1 MATRKISDLTLLT
14 TVSPS
19 DTLLLLDNSDPVDT
33 NKKTEV
39 GSIFKAVPGGTQNQP
54 GLAFD
59 QKTATGLYSTTQ
71 GELGISLG
79 DSKLLLE
86 KQSTSLVL
94 SARDS
99 ADSNLDLTFQA
110 LGTGLIRFNS
120 TIAINDS
127 VFTVPNSSD
136 NSKII
141 KFSATQLPTGTT
153 RTFVFPDAGIDIDTV
168 VTTTSTQT
176 LANKTLTAPIF
187 TGALQGVGLTLSGDL
202 QVDGNSTVGSESA
215 DTLTVA
221 ATSTFNANITANNPV
236 TINAATTTTADVTLN
251 QTSGTGSY
259 RKLKFFDTS
268 QDTNAGRSVAD
279 LSVTTDSAARFL
291 DLTYYDQDTDYTST
305 NYSYGIRAASI
316 GYTLPQVTVNISNG
330 AVASFTITNAG
341 ANITAA
347 MTATISGDGSDALVT
362 PVVVNGALESITID
376 AGGQDYTSATITFVT
391 TGGALQYRTYNYAT
405 ATEDKKEI
413 IHTGNLNLI
422 SAIGSVSNLVTTGS
436 VNFDDGTFILDNT
449 NDRIGIDRTPTAYK
463 LEVGGDIYF
472 TGGLLIGGDS
482 SSFVVQKRLD
492 ATPLKF
498 NKYDGT
504 NEMIIDA
511 AGNVGINKSSP
522 GKRLDVVG
530 DSNVDGDFYVT
541 ETDSV
546 NQIGGALYAK
556 RLKLTDLNGA
566 VQTIT
571 ADSISA
577 TSRTKVI
584 FHAYS

>member
-33 NKKTEV
+33 NKKSEV
-39 GSIFKAVPGGTQNQP
+39 GSIFKAVPGGSQNQP

-153 RTFVFPDAGIDIDTV
+153 RTFVFPDAGVDIDTI
-168 VTTTSTQT
+168 VTTSSTQT
-176 LANKTLTAPIF
+176 LTSKTLVSPIF
-187 TGALQGVGLTLSGDL
+187 TGDLTGVNLTLSGNL
-202 QVDGNSTVGSESA
+202 QVDGNSTLGSDNN

-221 ATSTFNANITANNPV
+221 AVSTFNANLTANNPV
-236 TINAATTTTADVTLN
+236 TINAATTTTDDVTIN
-251 QTSGTGSY
+251 QTSGTGTY
-259 RKLKFFDTS
+259 KKLKFFDTS
-268 QDTNAGRSVAD
+268 QDTNAGRDVAD
-279 LSVTTDSAARFL
+279 LAVTTDSAARFL
-291 DLTYYDQDTDYTST
+291 DLSYYDRDTDYSST
-305 NYSYGIRAASI
+305 NYTYGMRIASI
-316 GYTLPQVTVNISNG
+316 GYTLPEVVVTITNG
-330 AVASFTITNAG
+330 AVAGFTITNPG
-341 ANITAA
+341 ANISNT
-347 MTATISGDGSDALVT
+347 MTATIVGDGSDAIIT
-362 PVVVNGALESITID
+362 PVVVNGALDSITIN
-376 AGGQDYTSATITFVT
+376 AGGQDYTSATVTFVT
-391 TGGALQYRTYNYAT
+391 SGGALQYRTYDHTGSSEAKN
-405 ATEDKKEI
+405 EI

-436 VNFDDGTFILDNT
+436 VNFDDGTFVLDDT
-449 NDRIGIDRTPTAYK
+449 NNRIGIGLTPSAYK

-472 TGGLLIGGDS
+472 TGSQFIGGDS
-482 SSFVVQKRLD
+482 SSFVLQRRLD
-492 ATPLKF
+492 ATPIKF

-504 NEMIIDA
+504 TEMIIDS
-511 AGNVGINKSSP
+511 AGNVGINKTTPS
-522 GKRLDVVG
+522 KRLDVSG

-541 ETDSV
+541 ETDPV
-546 NQIGGALYAK
+546 NKVGGAIVAK

-571 ADSISA
+571 ADTISA

>member
-33 NKKTEV
+33 NKKSEV
-39 GSIFKAVPGGTQNQP
+39 GSIFKAVPGGSQNQP
-54 GLAFD
+54 GLSFD

-99 ADSNLDLTFQA
+99 ADSNLDLTLQA

-136 NSKII
+136 NSKVI

-153 RTFVFPDAGIDIDTV
+153 RTFVFPDAGVDIDTI
-168 VTTTSTQT
+168 VTTSSVQT
-176 LANKTLTAPIF
+176 LTSKTLVSPIF
-187 TGALQGVGLTLSGDL
+187 SGDLTGTNLTLSGDV
-202 QVDGNSTVGSESA
+202 QVDGNSTIGSDNT

-221 ATSTFNANITANNPV
+221 AVSTFNANLTANNPV
-236 TINAATTTTADVTLN
+236 TINATTTATDDITLN
-251 QTSGTGSY
+251 QISATGTY
-259 RKLKFFDTS
+259 KKLKFFDTS
-268 QDTNAGRSVAD
+268 QDTNAGKLAGD
-279 LSVTTDSAARFL
+279 LAVSTDSASRYL
-291 DLTYYDQDTDYTST
+291 DLAYYDRDTDYAST
-305 NYSYGIRAASI
+305 NYSYGMRIASI
-316 GYTLPQVTVNISNG
+316 GYTMPDVLVQLTNG
-330 AVASFTITNAG
+330 AVSGFTIVNPG
-341 ANITAA
+341 ANITKS
-347 MTATISGDGSDALVT
+347 MTAVITGDGSDALVT
-362 PVVVNGALESITID
+362 PVIVNGALASVTID
-376 AGGQDYTSATITFVT
+376 AGGQDYTTATITFT
-391 TGGALQYRTYNYAT
+391 TSGGALQYRQYDYAT
-405 ATEDKKEI
+405 STETKNEI
-413 IHTGNLNLI
+413 IHTGNLGLI
-422 SAIGSVSNLVTTGS
+422 SAIGSVNNLVTTGS
-436 VNFDDGTFILDNT
+436 VNFDDGTFVLDDT
-449 NDRIGIDRTPTAYK
+449 NDRVGIDIVPSAYK

-472 TGGLLIGGDS
+472 TGGQLIGGDS
-482 SSFVVQKRLD
+482 SAFVLQRRLD
-492 ATPLKF
+492 ATPIRF
-498 NKYDGT
+498 NKFDGT
-504 NEMIIDA
+504 TEMIIDSN
-511 AGNVGINKSSP
+511 GRVGIAKTP
-522 GKRLDVVG
+522 AKQLDVTG

-546 NQIGGALYAK
+546 NQIGGAIHAK

-571 ADSISA
+571 ADTISA

>member
-33 NKKTEV
+33 NKKSEV
-39 GSIFKAVPGGTQNQP
+39 GSIFKAVPGGSQNQP

-153 RTFVFPDAGIDIDTV
+153 RTFVFPDAGVDIDTI
-168 VTTTSTQT
+168 VTTSSTQT
-176 LANKTLTAPIF
+176 LTSKTLVSPIF
-187 TGALQGVGLTLSGDL
+187 TGDLTGVNLTLSGNL
-202 QVDGNSTVGSESA
+202 QVDGNSTLGSDNN

-221 ATSTFNANITANNPV
+221 AVSTFNANLTANNPV
-236 TINAATTTTADVTLN
+236 TINAATTTTDDVTIN
-251 QTSGTGSY
+251 QTSGTGTY
-259 RKLKFFDTS
+259 KKLKFFDTS
-268 QDTNAGRSVAD
+268 QDTNAGRDVAD
-279 LSVTTDSAARFL
+279 LAVTTDSAARFL
-291 DLTYYDQDTDYTST
+291 DLSYYDRDTDYSST
-305 NYSYGIRAASI
+305 NYTYGVRIASI
-316 GYTLPQVTVNISNG
+316 GYTLPEVVVTITNG
-330 AVASFTITNAG
+330 AVAGFTITNPG
-341 ANITAA
+341 ANISNT
-347 MTATISGDGSDALVT
+347 MTATIVGDGSDAIIT
-362 PVVVNGALESITID
+362 PVVINGALDSITIN
-376 AGGQDYTSATITFVT
+376 AGGQDYTSATVTFVT
-391 TGGALQYRTYNYAT
+391 TGGALQYRTYDHTGASEAKN
-405 ATEDKKEI
+405 EI

-436 VNFDDGTFILDNT
+436 VNFDDGTFVLDDT
-449 NDRIGIDRTPTAYK
+449 NNRIGIGLTPSAYK

-472 TGGLLIGGDS
+472 TGSQFIGGDS
-482 SSFVVQKRLD
+482 SSFVLQRRLD
-492 ATPLKF
+492 ATPIKF

-504 NEMIIDA
+504 TEMIIDS
-511 AGNVGINKSSP
+511 AGNVGINKTTPS
-522 GKRLDVVG
+522 KRLDVSG

-541 ETDSV
+541 ETDPV
-546 NQIGGALYAK
+546 NKVGGAIVAK

-571 ADSISA
+571 ADTISA

>member
-1 MATRKISDLTLLT
+1 VATRKISDLTLLT

-362 PVVVNGALESITID
+362 PVVVNGALQSITID

>member
-33 NKKTEV
+33 NKKSEV
-39 GSIFKAVPGGTQNQP
+39 GSIFKAVPGGSQNQP

-153 RTFVFPDAGIDIDTV
+153 RTFVFPDAGVDIDTV
-168 VTTTSTQT
+168 VTTSSTQT
-176 LANKTLTAPIF
+176 LTSKTLVSPIF
-187 TGALQGVGLTLSGDL
+187 TGDLTAVNLTLSGNL
-202 QVDGNSTVGSESA
+202 QVDGNTTLGSDNN

-221 ATSTFNANITANNPV
+221 AVSTFNANTTLNNPV
-236 TINAATTTTADVTLN
+236 TITAATTTTADVQIN
-251 QTSGTGSY
+251 QTSATGSY
-259 RKLKFFDTS
+259 RNLKFYDTS
-268 QDTNAGRSVAD
+268 QNTNAGGAVGD
-279 LSVTTDSAARFL
+279 LGVTTDQASRYL
-291 DLTYYDQDTDYTST
+291 DLAYYDMDTDYDST
-305 NYSYGIRAASI
+305 MKSYGMRIASVA
-316 GYTLPQVTVNISNG
+316 YTLPDVVVNIVNG
-330 AVASFTITNAG
+330 AVDSFTITDPG
-341 ANITAA
+341 ANISQA
-347 MTATISGDGSDALVT
+347 MTAVIVGDGSDAIVT
-362 PVVVNGALESITID
+362 PVVVNGALQSVTIN
-376 AGGQDYTSATITFVT
+376 AGGQDYTSATIQFT
-391 TGGALQYRTYNYAT
+391 TQGGGLQFRQYSVALEQETKN
-405 ATEDKKEI
+405 EI
-413 IHTGNLNLI
+413 IHTGNLSLI
-422 SAIGSVSNLVTTGS
+422 SQIGAVNNLVTTGS
-436 VNFDDGTFILDNT
+436 VNFDDGTFILDNV
-449 NDRIGIDRTPTAYK
+449 NDRVGIDITPSQYK

-472 TGGLLIGGDS
+472 TGSQLIGGDNS
-482 SSFVVQKRLD
+482 AFVLQRRLD
-492 ATPLKF
+492 ATPIKF
-498 NKYDGT
+498 NKFDGT
-504 NEMIIDA
+504 TDMMIDSN
-511 AGNVGINKSSP
+511 GRVGISKTP
-522 GKRLDVVG
+522 AKIFDVSG

-546 NQIGGALYAK
+546 NQVGGAIHAK
-556 RLKLTDLNGA
+556 RLKLTDINGA

-571 ADSISA
+571 ADTISA

>member
-33 NKKTEV
+33 NKKSEV
-39 GSIFKAVPGGTQNQP
+39 GSIFKAVPGGSQNQP

-136 NSKII
+136 NSKVI

-153 RTFVFPDAGIDIDTV
+153 RTFVFPDAGVDIDTI
-168 VTTTSTQT
+168 VTTSSTQT
-176 LANKTLTAPIF
+176 LTSKTLVSPIF
-187 TGALQGVGLTLSGDL
+187 TGDLTGVNLTLSGNL
-202 QVDGNSTVGSESA
+202 QVDGNSTLGSDNN

-221 ATSTFNANITANNPV
+221 AVSTFNANLTANNPV
-236 TINAATTTTADVTLN
+236 TINAATTTTDDVTIN
-251 QTSGTGSY
+251 QTSGTGTY
-259 RKLKFFDTS
+259 KKLKFFDTS
-268 QDTNAGRSVAD
+268 QDTNAGREVAD
-279 LSVTTDSAARFL
+279 LAVTTDSAARFL
-291 DLTYYDQDTDYTST
+291 DLSYYDRDTDYSST
-305 NYSYGIRAASI
+305 NYTYGMRIASI
-316 GYTLPQVTVNISNG
+316 GYTLPEVVVTITNG
-330 AVASFTITNAG
+330 AVAGFTITNPG
-341 ANITAA
+341 ANISNT
-347 MTATISGDGSDALVT
+347 MTATIVGDGSDAIIT
-362 PVVVNGALESITID
+362 PVVVNGALDSITIN
-376 AGGQDYTSATITFVT
+376 AGGQDYTSATVTFVT
-391 TGGALQYRTYNYAT
+391 SGGALQYRTYDHTGASEAKN
-405 ATEDKKEI
+405 EI

-436 VNFDDGTFILDNT
+436 VNFDDGTFVLDDT
-449 NDRIGIDRTPTAYK
+449 NNRIGIGLTPSAYK

-472 TGGLLIGGDS
+472 TGSQFIGGDS
-482 SSFVVQKRLD
+482 SSFVLQRRLD
-492 ATPLKF
+492 ATPIKF

-504 NEMIIDA
+504 TEMIIDS
-511 AGNVGINKSSP
+511 AGNVGINKTTPS
-522 GKRLDVVG
+522 KRLDVSG

-541 ETDSV
+541 ETDPV
-546 NQIGGALYAK
+546 NKVGGAIVAK

-571 ADSISA
+571 ADTISA

>member
-33 NKKTEV
+33 NKKSEV
-39 GSIFKAVPGGTQNQP
+39 GSIFKAVPGGSQNQP
-54 GLAFD
+54 GLSFD

-153 RTFVFPDAGIDIDTV
+153 RTFVFPDAGVDIDTI
-168 VTTTSTQT
+168 VTTSSTQT
-176 LANKTLTAPIF
+176 LTSKTLVSPIF
-187 TGALQGVGLTLSGDL
+187 TGDLTAVNLTLSGNI
-202 QVDGNSTVGSESA
+202 QVDGNTTLGSDNN

-221 ATSTFNANITANNPV
+221 AVSTFNANTTLNNPV
-236 TINAATTTTADVTLN
+236 TITAATTTTADVQIN
-251 QTSGTGSY
+251 QTSATGTY
-259 RKLKFFDTS
+259 RNLKFFDTS
-268 QDTNAGRSVAD
+268 QNTNAGGAVGD
-279 LSVTTDSAARFL
+279 LGVTTDQASRYL
-291 DLTYYDQDTDYTST
+291 DLAYYDMDTDYTST
-305 NYSYGIRAASI
+305 MKSYGMRIASVA
-316 GYTLPQVTVNISNG
+316 YTLPDVVVNIVNG
-330 AVASFTITNAG
+330 AVDSFTITDPG
-341 ANITAA
+341 ANISQA
-347 MTATISGDGSDALVT
+347 MTAVIVGDGSDAIVT
-362 PVVVNGALESITID
+362 PVVVNGALQSVTIN
-376 AGGQDYTSATITFVT
+376 AGGQDYTSATIEFTTQGGGLQFRQYNVVT
-391 TGGALQYRTYNYAT
+391 EQESKN
-405 ATEDKKEI
+405 EI
-413 IHTGNLNLI
+413 IHTGNLSLI
-422 SAIGSVSNLVTTGS
+422 SQIGAVNNLVTTGS
-436 VNFDDGTFILDNT
+436 VNFDDGTFVLDNT
-449 NDRIGIDRTPTAYK
+449 NDRVGIDIVPSAYK

-472 TGGLLIGGDS
+472 TGSQLIGGDS
-482 SSFVVQKRLD
+482 SQFVLQRRLA
-492 ATPLKF
+492 ATTMKF
-498 NKYDGT
+498 NKHDGT
-504 NEMIIDA
+504 TQMLIDSD
-511 AGNVGINKSSP
+511 GNVGINKSP
-522 GKRLDVVG
+522 TKRFDVDG

-546 NQIGGALYAK
+546 NAVGGAIHAK
-556 RLKLTDLNGA
+556 RLKLTDINGA

>member
-14 TVSPS
+14 TGSPS

-39 GSIFKAVPGGTQNQP
+39 GSIFKAVPGGSQNQP

-86 KQSTSLVL
+86 KQSTSLEL

-153 RTFVFPDAGIDIDTV
+153 RTFVFPDAGVDIDTI
-168 VTTTSTQT
+168 VTTSSTQT
-176 LANKTLTAPIF
+176 LTSKTLVSPIF
-187 TGALQGVGLTLSGDL
+187 SGDLTGVNLTLSGNL
-202 QVDGNSTVGSESA
+202 QVDGNSTLGSDNN

-221 ATSTFNANITANNPV
+221 AVSTFNANLTANNPV
-236 TINAATTTTADVTLN
+236 TINAATTTTDDVTIN
-251 QTSGTGSY
+251 QTSGTGTY
-259 RKLKFFDTS
+259 KKLKFFDTS
-268 QDTNAGRSVAD
+268 QDTNAGRDVAD
-279 LSVTTDSAARFL
+279 LAVTTDSAARFL
-291 DLTYYDQDTDYTST
+291 DLSYYDRDTDYSST
-305 NYSYGIRAASI
+305 NYTYGMRIASI
-316 GYTLPQVTVNISNG
+316 GYTLPEVVVTITNG
-330 AVASFTITNAG
+330 AVAGFTITNPG
-341 ANITAA
+341 ANISNT
-347 MTATISGDGSDALVT
+347 MTATIVGDGSDAIIT
-362 PVVVNGALESITID
+362 PVVVNGALDSITIN
-376 AGGQDYTSATITFVT
+376 AGGQDYTSATVTFVT
-391 TGGALQYRTYNYAT
+391 SGGALQYRTYDHTGSSEAKN
-405 ATEDKKEI
+405 EI

-436 VNFDDGTFILDNT
+436 VNFDDGTFVLDDT
-449 NDRIGIDRTPTAYK
+449 NNRIGIGLTPSAYK

-472 TGGLLIGGDS
+472 TGSQLIGGDS
-482 SSFVVQKRLD
+482 SSFVVQRRLD
-492 ATPLKF
+492 ATPIKF

-504 NEMIIDA
+504 TEMIIDS
-511 AGNVGINKSSP
+511 AGNVGINKTTPS
-522 GKRLDVVG
+522 KRLDVSG

-541 ETDSV
+541 ETDPV
-546 NQIGGALYAK
+546 NKVGGAIVAK

-571 ADSISA
+571 ADTISA

>member
-33 NKKTEV
+33 NKKSEV
-39 GSIFKAVPGGTQNQP
+39 GSIFKAVPGGSQNQP

-59 QKTATGLYSTTQ
+59 QKTATWLYSTTQ

-153 RTFVFPDAGIDIDTV
+153 RTFVFPDAGVDIDTI
-168 VTTTSTQT
+168 VTTSSTQT
-176 LANKTLTAPIF
+176 LTSKTLVSPIF
-187 TGALQGVGLTLSGDL
+187 TGDLTGVNLTLSGNL
-202 QVDGNSTVGSESA
+202 QVDGNSTIGSDNN

-221 ATSTFNANITANNPV
+221 AVSTFNANATLNNPV
-236 TINAATTTTADVTLN
+236 TINAATTSTDDITIN
-251 QTSGTGSY
+251 QTSGTGTY
-259 RKLKFFDTS
+259 KKLKFFDTS
-268 QDTNAGRSVAD
+268 QDTNAGRDVAD
-279 LSVTTDSAARFL
+279 LAVSTDQASRYL
-291 DLTYYDQDTDYTST
+291 DLKYYDQDTDYSST
-305 NYSYGIRAASI
+305 NYTYGMRIASI
-316 GYTLPQVTVNISNG
+316 AYTMPDVTVNITNG
-330 AVASFTITNAG
+330 AVAGFTITDPG
-341 ANITAA
+341 ANISGSLTAV
-347 MTATISGDGSDALVT
+347 IVGDGSDAIVT
-362 PVVVNGALESITID
+362 PVVINGELSSVTID
-376 AGGQDYTSATITFVT
+376 AGGQDYTSATINFTTF
-391 TGGALQYRTYNYAT
+391 GGGLQYRQYNHAT
-405 ATEDKKEI
+405 STETKNEI
-413 IHTGNLNLI
+413 IHTGNLSLI
-422 SAIGSVSNLVTTGS
+422 RQIGSVSNLVTTGS
-436 VNFDDGTFILDNT
+436 VNFDDGTFILDDT
-449 NDRIGIDRTPTAYK
+449 NDRVGIDITPTAYK

-472 TGGLLIGGDS
+472 TGSQLIGGDTS
-482 SSFVVQKRLD
+482 AFVFQRRLD
-492 ATPLKF
+492 ATPMKF

-504 NEMIIDA
+504 TEMTIDA
-511 AGNVGINKSSP
+511 NGQVGINKSP
-522 GKRLDVVG
+522 TKRFDVDG

-546 NQIGGALYAK
+546 NQVGGAVHAK
-556 RLKLTDLNGA
+556 RLKLTDINGA

-571 ADSISA
+571 ADTISA

>member
-33 NKKTEV
+33 NKKSEV
-39 GSIFKAVPGGTQNQP
+39 GSIFKAVPGGSQNQP

-153 RTFVFPDAGIDIDTV
+153 RTFVFPDAGVDIDTI
-168 VTTTSTQT
+168 VTTSSTQT
-176 LANKTLTAPIF
+176 LTSKTLVSPIF
-187 TGALQGVGLTLSGDL
+187 TGDLTGVNLTLSGNL
-202 QVDGNSTVGSESA
+202 QVDGNSTIGSDNN

-221 ATSTFNANITANNPV
+221 AVSTFNANATLNNPV
-236 TINAATTTTADVTLN
+236 TINAATTSTDDITIN
-251 QTSGTGSY
+251 QTSGTGTY
-259 RKLKFFDTS
+259 KKLKFFDTS
-268 QDTNAGRSVAD
+268 QDTNAGRDVAD
-279 LSVTTDSAARFL
+279 LAVSTDQASRYL
-291 DLTYYDQDTDYTST
+291 DLKYYDQDTDYSST
-305 NYSYGIRAASI
+305 NYTYGMRIASI
-316 GYTLPQVTVNISNG
+316 AYTMPDVTVNITNG
-330 AVASFTITNAG
+330 AVAGFTITDPG
-341 ANITAA
+341 ANISGSLTAV
-347 MTATISGDGSDALVT
+347 IVGDGSDAIVT
-362 PVVVNGALESITID
+362 PVVINGELSSVTID
-376 AGGQDYTSATITFVT
+376 AGGQDYTSATINFTTF
-391 TGGALQYRTYNYAT
+391 GGGLQYRQYNHAT
-405 ATEDKKEI
+405 STETKNEI
-413 IHTGNLNLI
+413 IHTGNLSLI
-422 SAIGSVSNLVTTGS
+422 RQIGSVSNLVTTGS
-436 VNFDDGTFILDNT
+436 VNFDDGTFILDDT
-449 NDRIGIDRTPTAYK
+449 NDRVGIDITPTAYK
-463 LEVGGDIYF
+463 PEVGGDIYF
-472 TGGLLIGGDS
+472 TGSQLIGGDTS
-482 SSFVVQKRLD
+482 AFVFQRRLD
-492 ATPLKF
+492 ATPMKF

-504 NEMIIDA
+504 TEMTIDA
-511 AGNVGINKSSP
+511 NGQVGINKSP
-522 GKRLDVVG
+522 TKRFDVDG

-546 NQIGGALYAK
+546 NQVGGAVHAK
-556 RLKLTDLNGA
+556 RLKLTDINGA

-571 ADSISA
+571 ADTISA

>member
-33 NKKTEV
+33 NKKSEV
-39 GSIFKAVPGGTQNQP
+39 GSIFKAVPGGSQNQP

-94 SARDS
+94 SCRDS
-99 ADSNLDLTFQA
+99 ADSNLDLTLQA

-153 RTFVFPDAGIDIDTV
+153 RTFVFPDPGVDIDTI
-168 VTTTSTQT
+168 VTTSSVQT
-176 LANKTLTAPIF
+176 LSSKTLVSPVF
-187 TGALQGVGLTLSGDL
+187 TGDLQGVNLTLSGNL
-202 QVDGNSTVGSESA
+202 QVDGNTTVGSDNN

-221 ATSTFNANITANNPV
+221 AVSTFNANTTLNNPV
-236 TINAATTTTADVTLN
+236 TVNAATTTTADVQIN

-268 QDTNAGRSVAD
+268 QNTNAGSQVGD
-279 LSVTTDSAARFL
+279 LGVTTDSASRFL
-291 DLTYYDQDTDYTST
+291 DLTYHDMDTDYSST
-305 NYSYGIRAASI
+305 LSSYGMRIASI
-316 GYTLPQVTVNISNG
+316 AYTLPDVTVNIVNG
-330 AVASFTITNAG
+330 AVDSFTIANAG
-341 ANITAA
+341 ANISQGLTAVI
-347 MTATISGDGSDALVT
+347 TGDGSDALVT
-362 PVVVNGALESITID
+362 PVVVNGALASITID
-376 AGGQDYTSATITFVT
+376 AGGQDYTAATITFTT
-391 TGGALQYRTYNYAT
+391 TGGGLQYRTYNQALEQET
-405 ATEDKKEI
+405 KNEI

-422 SAIGSVSNLVTTGS
+422 SQIGSVTNLVTTGS
-436 VNFDDGTFILDNT
+436 VNFDDGTFVLDNT
-449 NDRIGIDRTPTAYK
+449 NDRVGIDIVPSAYK

-472 TGGLLIGGDS
+472 TGSQLIGGDS
-482 SSFVVQKRLD
+482 SQFVLQRRLA
-492 ATPLKF
+492 ATTMKF
-498 NKYDGT
+498 NKHDGT
-504 NEMIIDA
+504 TQMLIDSD
-511 AGNVGINKSSP
+511 GNVGINKSP
-522 GKRLDVVG
+522 TKRFDVDG

-546 NQIGGALYAK
+546 NAVGGSIYAK

>member
-33 NKKTEV
+33 NKKSEV
-39 GSIFKAVPGGTQNQP
+39 GSIFKAVPGGSQNQP

-153 RTFVFPDAGIDIDTV
+153 RTFVFPDAGVDIDTI
-168 VTTTSTQT
+168 VTTSSTQT
-176 LANKTLTAPIF
+176 LTSKTLVSPIF
-187 TGALQGVGLTLSGDL
+187 TGDLTGVNLTLSGNL
-202 QVDGNSTVGSESA
+202 QVDGNSTLGSDNN

-221 ATSTFNANITANNPV
+221 AVSTFNANLTANNPV
-236 TINAATTTTADVTLN
+236 TINAATTTTDDVTIN
-251 QTSGTGSY
+251 QTSGTGTY
-259 RKLKFFDTS
+259 KKLKFFDTS
-268 QDTNAGRSVAD
+268 QDTNAGREVAD
-279 LSVTTDSAARFL
+279 LAVTTDSAARFL
-291 DLTYYDQDTDYTST
+291 DLSYYDRDTDYSST
-305 NYSYGIRAASI
+305 NYTYGMRIASI
-316 GYTLPQVTVNISNG
+316 GYTLPEVVVTITNG
-330 AVASFTITNAG
+330 AVAGFTITNPG
-341 ANITAA
+341 ANISNT
-347 MTATISGDGSDALVT
+347 MTATIVGDGSDAIIT
-362 PVVVNGALESITID
+362 PVVVNGALDSITIN
-376 AGGQDYTSATITFVT
+376 AGGQDYTSATVTFVT
-391 TGGALQYRTYNYAT
+391 SGGALQYRTYDHTGSSEAKN
-405 ATEDKKEI
+405 EI

-436 VNFDDGTFILDNT
+436 VNFDDGTFVLDDT
-449 NDRIGIDRTPTAYK
+449 NNRIGIGLTPSAYK

-472 TGGLLIGGDS
+472 TGSQFIGGDS
-482 SSFVVQKRLD
+482 SSFVLQRRLD
-492 ATPLKF
+492 ATPIKF

-504 NEMIIDA
+504 TEMIIDS
-511 AGNVGINKSSP
+511 AGNVGINKTTPS
-522 GKRLDVVG
+522 KRLDVSG

-541 ETDSV
+541 ETDPV
-546 NQIGGALYAK
+546 NKVGGAIVAK

-571 ADSISA
+571 ADTISA

>member
-19 DTLLLLDNSDPVDT
+19 DTLLLLDNSAPVDT

-187 TGALQGVGLTLSGDL
+187 TGALQGVGLTLSGDF
-202 QVDGNSTVGSESA
+202 QVDGNSTVGSEAA

-251 QTSGTGSY
+251 QTSSTGSY

-268 QDTNAGRSVAD
+268 QDTNAGRAVAD
-279 LSVTTDSAARFL
+279 LAVTTDSAARFL

-305 NYSYGIRAASI
+305 NYSYGIRTASI

-362 PVVVNGALESITID
+362 PVVVNGALQSITID

-422 SAIGSVSNLVTTGS
+422 SEIGSVSNLVTTGS

-449 NDRIGIDRTPTAYK
+449 NDRIGISRTPTAYK

-482 SSFVVQKRLD
+482 SNFVVQKRLD

-498 NKYDGT
+498 NKFDGS

-511 AGNVGINKSSP
+511 AGNVGINNATPS
-522 GKRLDVVG
+522 KRLDVVG

-546 NQIGGALYAK
+546 NQIGGAVHAK

>member
-33 NKKTEV
+33 NKKSEV
-39 GSIFKAVPGGTQNQP
+39 GSIFKAVPGGSQNQP

-99 ADSNLDLTFQA
+99 ADSNLDLTLQA

-136 NSKII
+136 NSKVI

-153 RTFVFPDAGIDIDTV
+153 RTFVFPDAGVDIDTI
-168 VTTTSTQT
+168 VTTSSVQT
-176 LANKTLTAPIF
+176 LTSKTLVSPIF
-187 TGALQGVGLTLSGDL
+187 SGDLTGANLTLSGNI
-202 QVDGNSTVGSESA
+202 QVDGNSTIGSDNT

-221 ATSTFNANITANNPV
+221 AVSTFNANLTANNPV
-236 TINAATTTTADVTLN
+236 TINATTTATDDITLN
-251 QTSGTGSY
+251 QISATGTY
-259 RKLKFFDTS
+259 KKLKFFDTS
-268 QDTNAGRSVAD
+268 QDTNAGKLAGD
-279 LSVTTDSAARFL
+279 LAVSTDSASRYL
-291 DLTYYDQDTDYTST
+291 DLAYYDRDTDYSST
-305 NYSYGIRAASI
+305 NYSYGMRIASI
-316 GYTLPQVTVNISNG
+316 GYTMPDVLVQLTNG
-330 AVASFTITNAG
+330 AVSGFTIVNPG
-341 ANITAA
+341 ANITKS
-347 MTATISGDGSDALVT
+347 MTAVITGDGSDALVT
-362 PVVVNGALESITID
+362 PVIVNGALASITID
-376 AGGQDYTSATITFVT
+376 AGGQDYTAATITFVT
-391 TGGALQYRTYNYAT
+391 SGGALQYRQYDYAT
-405 ATEDKKEI
+405 STETKNEI
-413 IHTGNLNLI
+413 IHTGNLGLI

-436 VNFDDGTFILDNT
+436 VNFDDGTFILDDT
-449 NDRIGIDRTPTAYK
+449 NDRVGIDRTPTAYK

-472 TGGLLIGGDS
+472 TGGQLIGGDS
-482 SSFVVQKRLD
+482 SAFVLQRRLD
-492 ATPLKF
+492 ATPIRF
-498 NKYDGT
+498 NKFDGT
-504 NEMIIDA
+504 TEMMIDSN
-511 AGNVGINKSSP
+511 GNVGIAKTP
-522 GKRLDVVG
+522 AKRLDVTG

-541 ETDSV
+541 ETDPV
-546 NQIGGALYAK
+546 NKIGGAIYAK

-571 ADSISA
+571 ADTISA

>member
-33 NKKTEV
+33 NKKSEV
-39 GSIFKAVPGGTQNQP
+39 GSIFKAVPGGSQNQP

-153 RTFVFPDAGIDIDTV
+153 RTFVFPDAGVDIDTI
-168 VTTTSTQT
+168 VTTSSTQT
-176 LANKTLTAPIF
+176 LTSKTLVSPIF
-187 TGALQGVGLTLSGDL
+187 SGDLTGVNLTLSGNL
-202 QVDGNSTVGSESA
+202 QVDGNSTLGSDNN

-221 ATSTFNANITANNPV
+221 AVSTFNANLTANNPV
-236 TINAATTTTADVTLN
+236 TINAATTTTDDVTIN
-251 QTSGTGSY
+251 QTSGTGTY
-259 RKLKFFDTS
+259 KKLKFFDTS
-268 QDTNAGRSVAD
+268 QDTNAGRDVAD
-279 LSVTTDSAARFL
+279 LAVTTDSAARFL
-291 DLTYYDQDTDYTST
+291 DLSYYDRDTDYSST
-305 NYSYGIRAASI
+305 NYTYGMRIASI
-316 GYTLPQVTVNISNG
+316 GYTLPEVVVTITNG
-330 AVASFTITNAG
+330 AVAGFTITNPG
-341 ANITAA
+341 ANISNT
-347 MTATISGDGSDALVT
+347 MTATGDGSDAIIT
-362 PVVVNGALESITID
+362 PVVVNGALDSITIN
-376 AGGQDYTSATITFVT
+376 AGGQDYTSATVTFVT
-391 TGGALQYRTYNYAT
+391 SGGALQYRTYDHTGSSESKN
-405 ATEDKKEI
+405 EI

-436 VNFDDGTFILDNT
+436 VNFDDGTFVLDDT
-449 NDRIGIDRTPTAYK
+449 NNRIGIGLTPSAYK

-472 TGGLLIGGDS
+472 TGSQFIGGDS
-482 SSFVVQKRLD
+482 SSFVLQRRLD
-492 ATPLKF
+492 ATPIKF

-504 NEMIIDA
+504 TEMIIDS
-511 AGNVGINKSSP
+511 AGNVGINKTTPS
-522 GKRLDVVG
+522 KRLDVSG

-541 ETDSV
+541 ETDPV
-546 NQIGGALYAK
+546 NKVGGAIVAK

-571 ADSISA
+571 ADTISA

>member
-268 QDTNAGRSVAD
+268 QDTNAGRAVAD
-279 LSVTTDSAARFL
+279 LAVTTDSAARFL

-362 PVVVNGALESITID
+362 PVVVNGALQSITID

-436 VNFDDGTFILDNT
+436 VNFDNGTFILDNA
-449 NDRIGIDRTPTAYK
+449 NDRIGISRTPTAYK

-498 NKYDGT
+498 NKYDGS

-546 NQIGGALYAK
+546 NKIGGALYAK

>member
-305 NYSYGIRAASI
+305 NYSYGIRAASV
-316 GYTLPQVTVNISNG
+316 GYTLPQVVVNISNG

-347 MTATISGDGSDALVT
+347 MTATITGDGSDALVT

-436 VNFDDGTFILDNT
+436 VNFDNGTFILDNA
-449 NDRIGIDRTPTAYK
+449 NDRIGISRTPTAYK

-482 SSFVVQKRLD
+482 SNFVVQKRLD

>member
-33 NKKTEV
+33 NKKSEV
-39 GSIFKAVPGGTQNQP
+39 GSIFKAVPGGSQNQP

-153 RTFVFPDAGIDIDTV
+153 RTFVFPDAGVDIDTI
-168 VTTTSTQT
+168 VTTSSTQT
-176 LANKTLTAPIF
+176 LTSKTLVSPIF
-187 TGALQGVGLTLSGDL
+187 TGDLTGVNLTLSGNL
-202 QVDGNSTVGSESA
+202 QVDGNSTIGSDNN

-221 ATSTFNANITANNPV
+221 AVSTFNANATLNNPV
-236 TINAATTTTADVTLN
+236 TINAATTSTDDITIN
-251 QTSGTGSY
+251 QTSGNGTY
-259 RKLKFFDTS
+259 KKLKFFDTS
-268 QDTNAGRSVAD
+268 QDTNAGRDVAD
-279 LSVTTDSAARFL
+279 LAVSTDQASRYL
-291 DLTYYDQDTDYTST
+291 DLKYYDQDTDYSST
-305 NYSYGIRAASI
+305 NYTYGMRIASI
-316 GYTLPQVTVNISNG
+316 AYTMPDVTVNITNG
-330 AVASFTITNAG
+330 AVAGFTITDPG
-341 ANITAA
+341 ANISGSLTAV
-347 MTATISGDGSDALVT
+347 IVGDGSDAIVT
-362 PVVVNGALESITID
+362 PVVINGELSSVTID
-376 AGGQDYTSATITFVT
+376 AGGQDYTSATINFTTF
-391 TGGALQYRTYNYAT
+391 GGGLQYRQYNHAT
-405 ATEDKKEI
+405 STETKNEI
-413 IHTGNLNLI
+413 IHTGNLSLI
-422 SAIGSVSNLVTTGS
+422 RQIGSVSNLVTTGS
-436 VNFDDGTFILDNT
+436 VNFDDGTFILDDT
-449 NDRIGIDRTPTAYK
+449 NDRVGIDITPTAYK

-472 TGGLLIGGDS
+472 TGSQLIGGDTS
-482 SSFVVQKRLD
+482 AFVFQRRLD
-492 ATPLKF
+492 ATPMKF

-504 NEMIIDA
+504 TEMTIDA
-511 AGNVGINKSSP
+511 NGQVGINKSP
-522 GKRLDVVG
+522 TKRFDVDG

-546 NQIGGALYAK
+546 NQVGGAVHAK
-556 RLKLTDLNGA
+556 RLKLTDINGA

-571 ADSISA
+571 ADTISA

>member
-33 NKKTEV
+33 NKKSEV
-39 GSIFKAVPGGTQNQP
+39 GSIFKAVPGGSQNQP

-153 RTFVFPDAGIDIDTV
+153 RTFVFPDAGVDIDTI
-168 VTTTSTQT
+168 VTTSSTQT
-176 LANKTLTAPIF
+176 LTSKTLVSPIF
-187 TGALQGVGLTLSGDL
+187 SGDLTGVNLTLSGDL
-202 QVDGNSTVGSESA
+202 QVDGNSTIGSDNT

-221 ATSTFNANITANNPV
+221 AVTTLNANLTANNPV
-236 TINAATTTTADVTLN
+236 TINATTTATDDITLN
-251 QTSGTGSY
+251 QISSTGTY
-259 RKLKFFDTS
+259 KKLKFFDTS
-268 QDTNAGRSVAD
+268 QDTNAGKLAGD
-279 LSVTTDSAARFL
+279 LAVSTDSASRYL
-291 DLTYYDQDTDYTST
+291 DLAYYDRDTDYSST
-305 NYSYGIRAASI
+305 NYSYGMRIASI
-316 GYTLPQVTVNISNG
+316 GYTMPSVVVNITNG
-330 AVASFTITNAG
+330 AVSGFTIVNPG
-341 ANITAA
+341 ANISKA
-347 MTATISGDGSDALVT
+347 MTAVITGDGSDALVT
-362 PVVVNGALESITID
+362 PVVVNGALSSVTID
-376 AGGQDYTSATITFVT
+376 AGGQDYTTAAIEFT
-391 TGGALQYRTYNYAT
+391 TSGGALQYRQYDYGSS
-405 ATEDKKEI
+405 TETKNEI
-413 IHTGNLNLI
+413 IHTGNLSLI
-422 SAIGSVSNLVTTGS
+422 SQIGAVSNLVTTGS
-436 VNFDDGTFILDNT
+436 VNFDDGTFILDDT
-449 NDRIGIDRTPTAYK
+449 NDRVGIDITPTAYK

-472 TGGLLIGGDS
+472 TGGQLIGGDS
-482 SSFVVQKRLD
+482 SAFVLQRRLD
-492 ATPLKF
+492 ATPIRF
-498 NKYDGT
+498 NKFDGT
-504 NEMIIDA
+504 TEMMIDSN
-511 AGNVGINKSSP
+511 GNVGIAKTP
-522 GKRLDVVG
+522 AKRLDVTG

-541 ETDSV
+541 ETDPV
-546 NQIGGALYAK
+546 NKTGGAIYAK

-571 ADSISA
+571 ADTISA

>member
-33 NKKTEV
+33 NKKSEV
-39 GSIFKAVPGGTQNQP
+39 GSIFKAVPGGSQNQP

-153 RTFVFPDAGIDIDTV
+153 RTFVFPDAGVDIDTI
-168 VTTTSTQT
+168 VTTSSTQT
-176 LANKTLTAPIF
+176 LTSKTLVSPIF
-187 TGALQGVGLTLSGDL
+187 TGDLTAVNLTLSGNI
-202 QVDGNSTVGSESA
+202 QVDGNTTLGSDNN

-221 ATSTFNANITANNPV
+221 AVSTFNANTTLNNPV
-236 TINAATTTTADVTLN
+236 TITAATTTTADVQIN
-251 QTSGTGSY
+251 QTSATGSY
-259 RKLKFFDTS
+259 RNLKFFDTS
-268 QDTNAGRSVAD
+268 QNTNAGGAVGD
-279 LSVTTDSAARFL
+279 LGVTTDQASRYL
-291 DLTYYDQDTDYTST
+291 DLAYYDMDTDYSST
-305 NYSYGIRAASI
+305 MKSYGMRIASVA
-316 GYTLPQVTVNISNG
+316 YTLPDVVVNIVNG
-330 AVASFTITNAG
+330 AVDSFTITDPG
-341 ANITAA
+341 ANISQA
-347 MTATISGDGSDALVT
+347 MTAVIVGDGSDAIVT
-362 PVVVNGALESITID
+362 PVVVNGALQSVTIN
-376 AGGQDYTSATITFVT
+376 AGGQDYTSATIQFTTQGGGLQFRQYNVVT
-391 TGGALQYRTYNYAT
+391 EQESKN
-405 ATEDKKEI
+405 EI
-413 IHTGNLNLI
+413 IHTGNLSLI
-422 SAIGSVSNLVTTGS
+422 SQIGAVNNLVTTGS
-436 VNFDDGTFILDNT
+436 VNFDDGTFILDNV
-449 NDRIGIDRTPTAYK
+449 NDRVGIDITPSQYK

-472 TGGLLIGGDS
+472 TGSQLIGGDS
-482 SSFVVQKRLD
+482 SAFVLQRRLD
-492 ATPLKF
+492 ATPIKF
-498 NKYDGT
+498 NKFDGT
-504 NEMIIDA
+504 TDMMIDSN
-511 AGNVGINKSSP
+511 GRVGISKTP
-522 GKRLDVVG
+522 AKIFDVSG

-541 ETDSV
+541 ETDSI
-546 NQIGGALYAK
+546 NQVGGAIHAK
-556 RLKLTDLNGA
+556 RLKLTDINGA

-571 ADSISA
+571 ADTISA

>member
-33 NKKTEV
+33 NKKSEV
-39 GSIFKAVPGGTQNQP
+39 GSIFKAVPGGSQNQP

-59 QKTATGLYSTTQ
+59 QKTATGFYSTTQ

-99 ADSNLDLTFQA
+99 ADSNLDLTLQA

-141 KFSATQLPTGTT
+141 KFSATQLPTATT
-153 RTFVFPDAGIDIDTV
+153 RTFVFPDAGVDVDTL
-168 VTTTSTQT
+168 VTTSSTQT
-176 LANKTLTAPIF
+176 LTSKTLVSPIF
-187 TGALQGVGLTLSGDL
+187 SGDLTGANLTLSGNI
-202 QVDGNSTVGSESA
+202 QVDGNSTIGSDNN

-221 ATSTFNANITANNPV
+221 AVTTLNANVTANNPV
-236 TINAATTTTADVTLN
+236 TINATTTATDDITLN
-251 QTSGTGSY
+251 QVSSTGTY
-259 RKLKFFDTS
+259 KKLKFFDTS
-268 QDTNAGRSVAD
+268 QDTNAGRDVGD
-279 LSVTTDSAARFL
+279 LSVSTDQASRYL
-291 DLTYYDQDTDYTST
+291 DLQYYDRDTDYSST
-305 NYSYGIRAASI
+305 NHTYGIRVASI
-316 GYTLPQVTVNISNG
+316 GYTMPDVLVQITNG
-330 AVASFTITNAG
+330 AISGFVITDPG
-341 ANITAA
+341 ANITQSL
-347 MTATISGDGSDALVT
+347 TAVITGDGSDALVT
-362 PVVVNGALESITID
+362 PVVVNGALSSITID
-376 AGGQDYTSATITFVT
+376 AGGQDYTSATIEFTT
-391 TGGALQYRTYNYAT
+391 TGGALQYRTYNHDSN
-405 ATEDKKEI
+405 TETRNEI
-413 IHTGNLNLI
+413 IHTGNLSLI
-422 SAIGSVSNLVTTGS
+422 SAIGSVNNLVTTGS
-436 VNFDDGTFILDNT
+436 VNFDDGTFILDEV
-449 NDRIGIDRTPTAYK
+449 NDRVGIDITPSAYK

-472 TGGLLIGGDS
+472 TGGQLIGGDS
-482 SSFVVQKRLD
+482 SAFVLQRRLD
-492 ATPLKF
+492 ATPIKF
-498 NKYDGT
+498 NKFDGT
-504 NEMIIDA
+504 TEMMIDSN
-511 AGNVGINKSSP
+511 GRVGINKIP
-522 GKRLDVVG
+522 TKQLDITG

-546 NQIGGALYAK
+546 NQIGGAIHAK
-556 RLKLTDLNGA
+556 RLKLEDLKGA

-571 ADSISA
+571 ADTISA

>member
-33 NKKTEV
+33 NKKSEV
-39 GSIFKAVPGGTQNQP
+39 GSIFKAVPGGSQNQP

-136 NSKII
+136 NSKVI

-153 RTFVFPDAGIDIDTV
+153 RTFVFPDAGVDIDTI
-168 VTTTSTQT
+168 VTTSSTQT
-176 LANKTLTAPIF
+176 LTSKTLVSPVF
-187 TGALQGVGLTLSGDL
+187 SGDLTGVNLTLSGNL
-202 QVDGNSTVGSESA
+202 QVDGNSTLGSDNN

-221 ATSTFNANITANNPV
+221 AVSTFNANLTANNPV
-236 TINAATTTTADVTLN
+236 TINAATTTTDDVTIN
-251 QTSGTGSY
+251 QTSGTGTY
-259 RKLKFFDTS
+259 KKLKFFDTS
-268 QDTNAGRSVAD
+268 QDTNAGREVAD
-279 LSVTTDSAARFL
+279 LAVTTDSAARFL
-291 DLTYYDQDTDYTST
+291 DLSYYDRDTDYSST
-305 NYSYGIRAASI
+305 NYTYGVRIASI
-316 GYTLPQVTVNISNG
+316 GYTLPEVVVTITNG
-330 AVASFTITNAG
+330 AVAGFTITNPG
-341 ANITAA
+341 ANISNT
-347 MTATISGDGSDALVT
+347 MTATIVGDGSDAIIT
-362 PVVVNGALESITID
+362 PVVVNGALDSITIN
-376 AGGQDYTSATITFVT
+376 AGGQDYTSATVTFVT
-391 TGGALQYRTYNYAT
+391 TGGALQYRTYDHTGASEAKN
-405 ATEDKKEI
+405 EI

-436 VNFDDGTFILDNT
+436 VNFDDGTFVLDDT
-449 NDRIGIDRTPTAYK
+449 NNRIGIGLTPSAYK

-472 TGGLLIGGDS
+472 TGSQFIGGDS
-482 SSFVVQKRLD
+482 SSFVLQRRLD
-492 ATPLKF
+492 ATPIKF

-504 NEMIIDA
+504 TEMIIDS
-511 AGNVGINKSSP
+511 AGNVGINKTTPS
-522 GKRLDVVG
+522 KRLDVSG

-541 ETDSV
+541 ETDPV
-546 NQIGGALYAK
+546 NKVGGAIVAK

-571 ADSISA
+571 ADTISA

>member
-33 NKKTEV
+33 NKKSEV
-39 GSIFKAVPGGTQNQP
+39 GSIFKAVPGGSQNQP

-136 NSKII
+136 NSKVI

-153 RTFVFPDAGIDIDTV
+153 RTFVFPDAGVDIDTI
-168 VTTTSTQT
+168 VTTSSTQT
-176 LANKTLTAPIF
+176 LTSKTLVSPIF
-187 TGALQGVGLTLSGDL
+187 TGDLTGVNLTLSGNL
-202 QVDGNSTVGSESA
+202 QVDGNSTLGSDNN

-221 ATSTFNANITANNPV
+221 AVSTFNANLTANNPV
-236 TINAATTTTADVTLN
+236 TINAATTTTDDVTIN
-251 QTSGTGSY
+251 QTSGTGTY
-259 RKLKFFDTS
+259 KKLKFFDTS
-268 QDTNAGRSVAD
+268 QDTNAGREVAD
-279 LSVTTDSAARFL
+279 LAVTTDSAARFL
-291 DLTYYDQDTDYTST
+291 DLSYYDRDTDYSST
-305 NYSYGIRAASI
+305 NYTYGVRIASI
-316 GYTLPQVTVNISNG
+316 GYTLPEVVVTITNG
-330 AVASFTITNAG
+330 AVAGFTITNPG
-341 ANITAA
+341 ANISNT
-347 MTATISGDGSDALVT
+347 MTATIVGDGSDAIIT
-362 PVVVNGALESITID
+362 PVVVNGALDSITIN
-376 AGGQDYTSATITFVT
+376 AGGQDYTSATVTFVT
-391 TGGALQYRTYNYAT
+391 SGGALQYRTYDHTGASEAKN
-405 ATEDKKEI
+405 EI

-436 VNFDDGTFILDNT
+436 VNFDDGTFVLDDT
-449 NDRIGIDRTPTAYK
+449 NNRIGIGLTPSAYK

-472 TGGLLIGGDS
+472 TGSQFIGGDS
-482 SSFVVQKRLD
+482 SSFVLQRRLD
-492 ATPLKF
+492 ATPIKF

-504 NEMIIDA
+504 TEMIIDS
-511 AGNVGINKSSP
+511 AGNVGINKTTPS
-522 GKRLDVVG
+522 KRLDVSG

-541 ETDSV
+541 ETDPV
-546 NQIGGALYAK
+546 NKVGGAIVAK

-571 ADSISA
+571 ADTISA

>member
-39 GSIFKAVPGGTQNQP
+39 GSIFKAVPGGTQTQP

-187 TGALQGVGLTLSGDL
+187 TGALQGVGLTLSGDF
-202 QVDGNSTVGSESA
+202 QVDGNSTVGSEAA

-251 QTSGTGSY
+251 QTSSTGSY

-268 QDTNAGRSVAD
+268 QDTNAGRAVAD
-279 LSVTTDSAARFL
+279 LAVTTDSAARFL

-305 NYSYGIRAASI
+305 NYSYGIRTASI

-362 PVVVNGALESITID
+362 PVVVNGALQSITID

-422 SAIGSVSNLVTTGS
+422 SEIGSVSNLVTTGS
-436 VNFDDGTFILDNT
+436 VNFDDGTFVLDNT
-449 NDRIGIDRTPTAYK
+449 NDRIGISRTPTAYK

-482 SSFVVQKRLD
+482 SNFVVQKRLD

-498 NKYDGT
+498 NKFDGS

-511 AGNVGINKSSP
+511 AGNVGINNATPS
-522 GKRLDVVG
+522 KRLDVVG

-546 NQIGGALYAK
+546 NQIGGAVHAK

>member
-33 NKKTEV
+33 NKKSEV
-39 GSIFKAVPGGTQNQP
+39 GSIFKAVPGGSQNQP

-153 RTFVFPDAGIDIDTV
+153 RTFVFPDAGVDIDTI
-168 VTTTSTQT
+168 VTTSSTQT
-176 LANKTLTAPIF
+176 LTSKTLVSPIF
-187 TGALQGVGLTLSGDL
+187 TGDLTGVNLTLSGNL
-202 QVDGNSTVGSESA
+202 QGDGNSTIGSDNN

-221 ATSTFNANITANNPV
+221 AVSTFNANATLNNPV
-236 TINAATTTTADVTLN
+236 TINAATTSTDDITIN
-251 QTSGTGSY
+251 QTSGTGTY
-259 RKLKFFDTS
+259 KKLKFFDTS
-268 QDTNAGRSVAD
+268 QDTNAGRDVAD
-279 LSVTTDSAARFL
+279 LAVSTDQASRYL
-291 DLTYYDQDTDYTST
+291 DLKYYDQDTDYSST
-305 NYSYGIRAASI
+305 NYTYGMRIASI
-316 GYTLPQVTVNISNG
+316 AYTMPDVTVNITNG
-330 AVASFTITNAG
+330 AVAGFTITDPG
-341 ANITAA
+341 ANISGSLTAV
-347 MTATISGDGSDALVT
+347 IVGDGSDAIVT
-362 PVVVNGALESITID
+362 PVVINGELSSVTID
-376 AGGQDYTSATITFVT
+376 AGGQDYTSATINFTTF
-391 TGGALQYRTYNYAT
+391 GGGLQYRQYNHAT
-405 ATEDKKEI
+405 STETKNEI
-413 IHTGNLNLI
+413 IHTGNLSLI
-422 SAIGSVSNLVTTGS
+422 RQIGSVSNLVTTGS
-436 VNFDDGTFILDNT
+436 VNFDDGTFILDDT
-449 NDRIGIDRTPTAYK
+449 NDRVGIDITPTAYK

-472 TGGLLIGGDS
+472 TGSQLIGGDTS
-482 SSFVVQKRLD
+482 AFVFQRRLD
-492 ATPLKF
+492 ATPMKF

-504 NEMIIDA
+504 TEMTIDA
-511 AGNVGINKSSP
+511 NGQVGINKSP
-522 GKRLDVVG
+522 TKRFDVDG

-546 NQIGGALYAK
+546 NQVGGAVHAK
-556 RLKLTDLNGA
+556 RLKLTDINGA

-571 ADSISA
+571 ADTISA

>member
-33 NKKTEV
+33 NKKSEV
-39 GSIFKAVPGGTQNQP
+39 GSIFKAVPGGSQNQP
-54 GLAFD
+54 GLSFD

-153 RTFVFPDAGIDIDTV
+153 RTFVFPDAGVDIDTI
-168 VTTTSTQT
+168 VTTSSTQT
-176 LANKTLTAPIF
+176 LTSKTLVSPIF
-187 TGALQGVGLTLSGDL
+187 TGDLTGVNLTLSGDL
-202 QVDGNSTVGSESA
+202 QVDGNSTIGSDNN

-221 ATSTFNANITANNPV
+221 AVSTFNANTTLNNPV
-236 TINAATTTTADVTLN
+236 TITAATTTTADVQIN
-251 QTSGTGSY
+251 QTSATGSY
-259 RKLKFFDTS
+259 RNLKFFDTS
-268 QDTNAGRSVAD
+268 QNTNAGGAVGD
-279 LSVTTDSAARFL
+279 LGVTTDQASRYL
-291 DLTYYDQDTDYTST
+291 DLAYYDMDTDYSST
-305 NYSYGIRAASI
+305 MKSYGMRIASVA
-316 GYTLPQVTVNISNG
+316 YTLPDVVVNIVNG
-330 AVASFTITNAG
+330 AVDSFTITDPG
-341 ANITAA
+341 ANISQA
-347 MTATISGDGSDALVT
+347 MTAVIVGDGSDAIVT
-362 PVVVNGALESITID
+362 PVVVNGALQSVTIN
-376 AGGQDYTSATITFVT
+376 AGGQDYTSATIQFT
-391 TGGALQYRTYNYAT
+391 TQGGGLQFRQYSV
-405 ATEDKKEI
+405 ATEQETKNEI
-413 IHTGNLNLI
+413 IHTGNLSLI
-422 SAIGSVSNLVTTGS
+422 SQIGAVNNLVTTGS
-436 VNFDDGTFILDNT
+436 VNFDDGTFILDDA
-449 NDRIGIDRTPTAYK
+449 NDRVGIDITPSQYK

-472 TGGLLIGGDS
+472 TGSQLIGGDS
-482 SSFVVQKRLD
+482 SAFVLQRRLD
-492 ATPLKF
+492 ATPIKF
-498 NKYDGT
+498 NKFDGT
-504 NEMIIDA
+504 TDMMIDSN
-511 AGNVGINKSSP
+511 GRVGISKTP
-522 GKRLDVVG
+522 AKIFDVSG

-546 NQIGGALYAK
+546 NQVGGAIHAK
-556 RLKLTDLNGA
+556 RLKLTDINGA

-571 ADSISA
+571 ADTISA

>member
-202 QVDGNSTVGSESA
+202 QVDGNSTVGSEAA

-305 NYSYGIRAASI
+305 NYSYGIRTASI
-316 GYTLPQVTVNISNG
+316 GYTLPQVTVNITNG

-362 PVVVNGALESITID
+362 PVVVNGALQSITID

-436 VNFDDGTFILDNT
+436 VNFDDGTFILDNA
-449 NDRIGIDRTPTAYK
+449 NDRIGISRTPTAYK

-498 NKYDGT
+498 NKYDGS

-546 NQIGGALYAK
+546 NKIGGALYAK

>member
-33 NKKTEV
+33 NKKSEV
-39 GSIFKAVPGGTQNQP
+39 GSIFKAVPGGSQNQP

-99 ADSNLDLTFQA
+99 ADSNLDLTLQA

-136 NSKII
+136 NSKVI

-153 RTFVFPDAGIDIDTV
+153 RTFVFPDAGVDIDTI
-168 VTTTSTQT
+168 VTTSSVQT
-176 LANKTLTAPIF
+176 LTSKTLVSPIF
-187 TGALQGVGLTLSGDL
+187 SGDLTGANLTLSGNI
-202 QVDGNSTVGSESA
+202 QVDGNSTIGSDNT

-221 ATSTFNANITANNPV
+221 AVSTFNANLTANNPV
-236 TINAATTTTADVTLN
+236 TINATTTATDDITLN
-251 QTSGTGSY
+251 QISATGTY
-259 RKLKFFDTS
+259 KKLKFFDTS
-268 QDTNAGRSVAD
+268 QDTNAGKLAGD
-279 LSVTTDSAARFL
+279 LAVSTDSASRYL
-291 DLTYYDQDTDYTST
+291 DLAYYDRDTDYSST
-305 NYSYGIRAASI
+305 NYSYGMRIASI
-316 GYTLPQVTVNISNG
+316 GYTMPDVTVNIVNG
-330 AVASFTITNAG
+330 AVDSFTIVNPG
-341 ANITAA
+341 ANITKAI
-347 MTATISGDGSDALVT
+347 TATIVGDGSDALVT
-362 PVVVNGALESITID
+362 PVIVNGALASITID
-376 AGGQDYTSATITFVT
+376 AGGQDYTAATITFVT
-391 TGGALQYRTYNYAT
+391 SGGALQYRQYDYAT
-405 ATEDKKEI
+405 STETKNEI
-413 IHTGNLNLI
+413 IHTGNLGLI

-436 VNFDDGTFILDNT
+436 VNFDDGTFILDDT
-449 NDRIGIDRTPTAYK
+449 NDRVGIDITPTAYK

-472 TGGLLIGGDS
+472 TGGQLIGGDS
-482 SSFVVQKRLD
+482 SAFVLQRRLD
-492 ATPLKF
+492 ATPIRF
-498 NKYDGT
+498 NKFDGT
-504 NEMIIDA
+504 TEMMIDSN
-511 AGNVGINKSSP
+511 GNVGIAKTP
-522 GKRLDVVG
+522 AKRLDVTG

-541 ETDSV
+541 ETDPV
-546 NQIGGALYAK
+546 NKIGGAIYAK

-571 ADSISA
+571 ADTISA

>member
-33 NKKTEV
+33 NKKSEV
-39 GSIFKAVPGGTQNQP
+39 GSIFKAVPGGSQNQP

-136 NSKII
+136 NSKVI

-153 RTFVFPDAGIDIDTV
+153 RTFVFPDAGVDIDTV
-168 VTTTSTQT
+168 VTTSSTQT
-176 LANKTLTAPIF
+176 LTSKTLVSPVF
-187 TGALQGVGLTLSGDL
+187 SGDLTGVNLTLSGDL
-202 QVDGNSTVGSESA
+202 QVDGNSTLGSDNN

-221 ATSTFNANITANNPV
+221 AVSTFNANLTANNPV
-236 TINAATTTTADVTLN
+236 TINAATTTTDDVTIN
-251 QTSGTGSY
+251 QTSGTGTY
-259 RKLKFFDTS
+259 KKLKFFDTS
-268 QDTNAGRSVAD
+268 QDTNAGRDVAD
-279 LSVTTDSAARFL
+279 LAVTTDSAARFL
-291 DLTYYDQDTDYTST
+291 DLSYYDRDTDYSST
-305 NYSYGIRAASI
+305 NYTYGVRIASI
-316 GYTLPQVTVNISNG
+316 GYTLPEVVVTITNG
-330 AVASFTITNAG
+330 AVAGFTITNPG
-341 ANITAA
+341 ANISNT
-347 MTATISGDGSDALVT
+347 MTATIVGDGSDAIIT
-362 PVVVNGALESITID
+362 PVVINGALDSITIN
-376 AGGQDYTSATITFVT
+376 AGGQDYTSATVTFVT
-391 TGGALQYRTYNYAT
+391 SGGALQYRTYDHTGSSEAKN
-405 ATEDKKEI
+405 EI

-436 VNFDDGTFILDNT
+436 VNFDDGTFVLDDT
-449 NDRIGIDRTPTAYK
+449 NNRIGIGLTPSAYK

-472 TGGLLIGGDS
+472 TGSQFIGGDS
-482 SSFVVQKRLD
+482 SSFVLQRRLD
-492 ATPLKF
+492 ATPIKF

-504 NEMIIDA
+504 TEMIIDS
-511 AGNVGINKSSP
+511 AGNVGINKTTPS
-522 GKRLDVVG
+522 KRLDVSG

-541 ETDSV
+541 ETDPV
-546 NQIGGALYAK
+546 NKVGGAIVAK

-571 ADSISA
+571 ADTISA

>member
-202 QVDGNSTVGSESA
+202 QVDGNSTVGSDNN

-221 ATSTFNANITANNPV
+221 AVSTFNANLTANNPV
-236 TINAATTTTADVTLN
+236 TINAATTTTADVQLN
-251 QTSGTGSY
+251 QTSGTGTY

-279 LSVTTDSAARFL
+279 LGVTTDSAARYL
-291 DLTYYDQDTDYTST
+291 DLKYYDQDTDYSST
-305 NYSYGIRAASI
+305 NYTYGVRIASV
-316 GYTLPQVTVNISNG
+316 GYTLPEVTVTITNG
-330 AVASFTITNAG
+330 AVAGFTITNPG
-341 ANITAA
+341 ANISQA
-347 MTATISGDGSDALVT
+347 MTATIAGDGSDALIT
-362 PVVVNGALESITID
+362 PVVVNGALSSITID
-376 AGGQDYTSATITFVT
+376 AGGQDYTAATVTFVT
-391 TGGALQYRTYNYAT
+391 SGGALQYRTYNHAT
-405 ATEDKKEI
+405 TTEAKNEI
-413 IHTGNLNLI
+413 IHTGNLGLI
-422 SAIGSVSNLVTTGS
+422 SAIGSVNNLVTTGS
-436 VNFDDGTFILDNT
+436 VNFDDGTFILDDT
-449 NDRIGIDRTPTAYK
+449 NDRVGIDRTPTAYK

-482 SSFVVQKRLD
+482 SNLSIQKRLA

-504 NEMIIDA
+504 NEMIIDSN
-511 AGNVGINKSSP
+511 GNVGINRSSP
-522 GKRLDVVG
+522 SKRLDVVG

-546 NQIGGALYAK
+546 NQIGGAIFAK
-556 RLKLTDLNGA
+556 RLKLEDLNGA

>member
-33 NKKTEV
+33 NKKSEI
-39 GSIFKAVPGGTQNQP
+39 GSIFKAVPGGSQNQP

-153 RTFVFPDAGIDIDTV
+153 RTFVFPDAGVDIDTI
-168 VTTTSTQT
+168 VTTSSTQT
-176 LANKTLTAPIF
+176 LTSKTLVSPIF
-187 TGALQGVGLTLSGDL
+187 TGDLTGVNLTLSGNL
-202 QVDGNSTVGSESA
+202 QVDGNSTIGSDNN

-221 ATSTFNANITANNPV
+221 AVSTFNANATLNNPV
-236 TINAATTTTADVTLN
+236 TINAATTSTDDITIN
-251 QTSGTGSY
+251 QTSGTGTY
-259 RKLKFFDTS
+259 KKLKFFDTS
-268 QDTNAGRSVAD
+268 QDTNAGRDVAD
-279 LSVTTDSAARFL
+279 LAVSTDQASRYL
-291 DLTYYDQDTDYTST
+291 DLKYYDQDTDYSST
-305 NYSYGIRAASI
+305 NYTYGMRIASI
-316 GYTLPQVTVNISNG
+316 AYTMPDVTVNITNG
-330 AVASFTITNAG
+330 AVAGFTITDPG
-341 ANITAA
+341 ANISGSLTAV
-347 MTATISGDGSDALVT
+347 IVGDGSDAIVT
-362 PVVVNGALESITID
+362 PVVINGELSSITID
-376 AGGQDYTSATITFVT
+376 AGGQDYTSATINFTTF
-391 TGGALQYRTYNYAT
+391 GGGLQYRQYNHAT
-405 ATEDKKEI
+405 STETKNEI
-413 IHTGNLNLI
+413 IHTGNLSLI
-422 SAIGSVSNLVTTGS
+422 RQIGSVSNLVTTGS
-436 VNFDDGTFILDNT
+436 VNFDDGTFILDDT
-449 NDRIGIDRTPTAYK
+449 NDRVGIDITPTAYK

-472 TGGLLIGGDS
+472 TGSQLIGGDTS
-482 SSFVVQKRLD
+482 AFVFQRRLD
-492 ATPLKF
+492 ATPMKF

-504 NEMIIDA
+504 TEMTIDA
-511 AGNVGINKSSP
+511 NGQVGINKSP
-522 GKRLDVVG
+522 TKRFDVDG

-546 NQIGGALYAK
+546 NQVGGAVHAK
-556 RLKLTDLNGA
+556 RLKLTDINGA

-571 ADSISA
+571 ADTISA

>member
-268 QDTNAGRSVAD
+268 QDTNAGRAVAD
-279 LSVTTDSAARFL
+279 LAVTTDSAARFL

-449 NDRIGIDRTPTAYK
+449 NDRIGISRTPTAYK

-498 NKYDGT
+498 NKYDGS

>member
-187 TGALQGVGLTLSGDL
+187 TGALQGVGLTLSGDF
-202 QVDGNSTVGSESA
+202 QVDGNSTVGSEAA

-251 QTSGTGSY
+251 QTSSTGSY

-268 QDTNAGRSVAD
+268 QDTNAGRAVAD
-279 LSVTTDSAARFL
+279 LAVTTDSAARFL

-362 PVVVNGALESITID
+362 PVVVNGALQSITID

-422 SAIGSVSNLVTTGS
+422 SEIGSVSNLVTTGS

-449 NDRIGIDRTPTAYK
+449 NDRIGISRTPTAYK

-482 SSFVVQKRLD
+482 SNFVVQKRLD

-498 NKYDGT
+498 NKFDGS

-511 AGNVGINKSSP
+511 AGNVGINNATPS
-522 GKRLDVVG
+522 KRLDVVG

-546 NQIGGALYAK
+546 NQIGGAVHAK

>member
-33 NKKTEV
+33 NKKSEV
-39 GSIFKAVPGGTQNQP
+39 GSIFKAVPGGSQNQP

-59 QKTATGLYSTTQ
+59 QKTATGFYSTTQ

-99 ADSNLDLTFQA
+99 ADSNLDLTLQA

-141 KFSATQLPTGTT
+141 KFSATQLPTATT
-153 RTFVFPDAGIDIDTV
+153 RTFVFPDAGVDVDTL
-168 VTTTSTQT
+168 VTTSSTQT
-176 LANKTLTAPIF
+176 LTSKTLVSPIF
-187 TGALQGVGLTLSGDL
+187 SGDLTGANLTLSGNI
-202 QVDGNSTVGSESA
+202 QVDGNSTIGSDNN

-221 ATSTFNANITANNPV
+221 AVTTLNANVTANNPV
-236 TINAATTTTADVTLN
+236 TINATTTATDDITLN
-251 QTSGTGSY
+251 QVSSTGTY
-259 RKLKFFDTS
+259 KKLKFFDTS
-268 QDTNAGRSVAD
+268 QDTNAGRDVGD
-279 LSVTTDSAARFL
+279 LSVSTDQASRYL
-291 DLTYYDQDTDYTST
+291 DLQYYDRDTDYSST
-305 NYSYGIRAASI
+305 NHTYGIRVASI
-316 GYTLPQVTVNISNG
+316 GYTMPDVLVQITNG
-330 AVASFTITNAG
+330 AISGFVITDPG
-341 ANITAA
+341 ANITQSL
-347 MTATISGDGSDALVT
+347 TAVITGDGSDALVT
-362 PVVVNGALESITID
+362 PVVVNGALSSITID
-376 AGGQDYTSATITFVT
+376 AGGQDYTSATIEFTT
-391 TGGALQYRTYNYAT
+391 TGGALQYRTYNHGSN
-405 ATEDKKEI
+405 TETRNEI
-413 IHTGNLNLI
+413 IHTGNLSLI
-422 SAIGSVSNLVTTGS
+422 SAIGSVNNLVTTGS
-436 VNFDDGTFILDNT
+436 VNFDDGTFILDEV
-449 NDRIGIDRTPTAYK
+449 NDRVGIDITPSAYK

-472 TGGLLIGGDS
+472 TGGQLIGGDS
-482 SSFVVQKRLD
+482 SAFVLQRRLD
-492 ATPLKF
+492 ATPIKF
-498 NKYDGT
+498 NKFDGT
-504 NEMIIDA
+504 TEMMIDSN
-511 AGNVGINKSSP
+511 GRVGINKIP
-522 GKRLDVVG
+522 TKQLDITG

-546 NQIGGALYAK
+546 NQIGGAIHAK
-556 RLKLTDLNGA
+556 RLKLEDLKGA

-571 ADSISA
+571 ADTISA

>member
-33 NKKTEV
+33 NKKSEV
-39 GSIFKAVPGGTQNQP
+39 GSIFKAVPGGSQNQP

-59 QKTATGLYSTTQ
+59 QKTATGFYSTTQ

-99 ADSNLDLTFQA
+99 ADSNLDLTLQA

-141 KFSATQLPTGTT
+141 KFSATQLPTATT
-153 RTFVFPDAGIDIDTV
+153 RTFVFPDAGVDVDTL
-168 VTTTSTQT
+168 VTTSSTQT
-176 LANKTLTAPIF
+176 LTSKTLVSPIF
-187 TGALQGVGLTLSGDL
+187 SGDLTGANLTLSGNI
-202 QVDGNSTVGSESA
+202 QVDGNSTIGSDNN

-221 ATSTFNANITANNPV
+221 AVTTLNANVTANNPV
-236 TINAATTTTADVTLN
+236 TINATTTATDDITLN
-251 QTSGTGSY
+251 QVSSTGTY
-259 RKLKFFDTS
+259 KKLKFFDTS
-268 QDTNAGRSVAD
+268 QDTNAGRDVGD
-279 LSVTTDSAARFL
+279 LSVSTDQASRYL
-291 DLTYYDQDTDYTST
+291 DLQYYDRDTDYSST
-305 NYSYGIRAASI
+305 NHTYGMRVASI
-316 GYTLPQVTVNISNG
+316 GYTMPDVLVQITNG
-330 AVASFTITNAG
+330 AISGFVITDPG
-341 ANITAA
+341 ANITQSL
-347 MTATISGDGSDALVT
+347 TAVITGDGSDALVT
-362 PVVVNGALESITID
+362 PVVVNGALSSITID
-376 AGGQDYTSATITFVT
+376 AGGQDYTSATIEFTT
-391 TGGALQYRTYNYAT
+391 TGGALQYRTYNHDSN
-405 ATEDKKEI
+405 TETRNEI
-413 IHTGNLNLI
+413 IHTGNLSLI
-422 SAIGSVSNLVTTGS
+422 SAIGSVNNLVTTGS
-436 VNFDDGTFILDNT
+436 VNFDDGTFILDEV
-449 NDRIGIDRTPTAYK
+449 NDRVGIDITPSAYK

-472 TGGLLIGGDS
+472 TGGQLIGGDS
-482 SSFVVQKRLD
+482 SAFVLQRRLD
-492 ATPLKF
+492 ATPIKF
-498 NKYDGT
+498 NKFDGT
-504 NEMIIDA
+504 TEMMIDSN
-511 AGNVGINKSSP
+511 GRVGINKIP
-522 GKRLDVVG
+522 TKQLDITG

-546 NQIGGALYAK
+546 NQIGGAIHAK
-556 RLKLTDLNGA
+556 RLKLEDLKGA

-571 ADSISA
+571 ADTISA

>member
-33 NKKTEV
+33 NKKSEV
-39 GSIFKAVPGGTQNQP
+39 GSIFKAVPGGSQNQP

-153 RTFVFPDAGIDIDTV
+153 RTFVFPDAGVDIDTI
-168 VTTTSTQT
+168 VTTSSTQT
-176 LANKTLTAPIF
+176 LTSKTLVSPIF
-187 TGALQGVGLTLSGDL
+187 TGDLTGVNLTLSGNL
-202 QVDGNSTVGSESA
+202 QVDGNSTIGSDNN

-221 ATSTFNANITANNPV
+221 AVSTFNANATLNNPV
-236 TINAATTTTADVTLN
+236 TINAATTSTDDITIN
-251 QTSGTGSY
+251 QTSGTGTY
-259 RKLKFFDTS
+259 KKLKFFDTS
-268 QDTNAGRSVAD
+268 QDTNAGRDVAD
-279 LSVTTDSAARFL
+279 LAVSTDQASRYL
-291 DLTYYDQDTDYTST
+291 DLKYYDQDTDYSST
-305 NYSYGIRAASI
+305 NYTYGMRIASI
-316 GYTLPQVTVNISNG
+316 AYTMPDVTVNITNG
-330 AVASFTITNAG
+330 AVAGFTITDPG
-341 ANITAA
+341 ANISGSLTAV
-347 MTATISGDGSDALVT
+347 IVGDGSDAIVT
-362 PVVVNGALESITID
+362 PVVINGELSSVTID
-376 AGGQDYTSATITFVT
+376 AGGQDYTSATINFTTF
-391 TGGALQYRTYNYAT
+391 GGGLQYRQYNHAT
-405 ATEDKKEI
+405 STETKNEI
-413 IHTGNLNLI
+413 IHTGNLSLI
-422 SAIGSVSNLVTTGS
+422 RQIGSVSNLVTTGS
-436 VNFDDGTFILDNT
+436 VNFDDGTFILDDT
-449 NDRIGIDRTPTAYK
+449 NDRVGIDITPTAYK

-472 TGGLLIGGDS
+472 TGSQLIGGDTS
-482 SSFVVQKRLD
+482 AFVFQRRLD
-492 ATPLKF
+492 ATPMKF

-504 NEMIIDA
+504 TEMTIDA
-511 AGNVGINKSSP
+511 NGQVGINKSP
-522 GKRLDVVG
+522 TKRFDVDG

-546 NQIGGALYAK
+546 NQVGGAVHAK
-556 RLKLTDLNGA
+556 RLKLTDINGA

-571 ADSISA
+571 ADTISA
-577 TSRTKVI
+577 TSRTIVI

>member
-39 GSIFKAVPGGTQNQP
+39 GSIFKAVPGGSQNQP
-54 GLAFD
+54 GLSFD
-59 QKTATGLYSTTQ
+59 QKTATGLYSDTQ
-71 GELGISLG
+71 GQLGISLG

-99 ADSNLDLTFQA
+99 ADSNLDLTLQA

-141 KFSATQLPTGTT
+141 KFSATQLPTATT
-153 RTFVFPDAGIDIDTV
+153 RTFVFPDAGVDIDTL
-168 VTTTSTQT
+168 VTTSSTQT
-176 LANKTLTAPIF
+176 LTSKTLVSPIF
-187 TGALQGVGLTLSGDL
+187 TGDLSAVNLTMSGNLQI
-202 QVDGNSTVGSESA
+202 DGNSTLGSDNN

-221 ATSTFNANITANNPV
+221 SVSTFNANLTANNPV
-236 TINAATTTTADVTLN
+236 TLNAATTTTADITIN
-251 QTSGTGSY
+251 QTSGTGTYKS
-259 RKLKFFDTS
+259 LKFFDTS
-268 QDTNAGRSVAD
+268 QNTNAGGNVAD
-279 LSVTTDSAARFL
+279 LTVTTDQASRHL
-291 DLTYYDQDTDYTST
+291 DLSYYDQDTDYSST
-305 NYSYGIRAASI
+305 NFTYGMRIASI
-316 GYTLPQVTVNISNG
+316 GYTMPDVVVNIVNG
-330 AVASFTITNAG
+330 AVDNFTITDPG
-341 ANITAA
+341 ANITASL
-347 MTATISGDGSDALVT
+347 TAVISGDGSDALVT
-362 PVVVNGALESITID
+362 PVVVNGALASITID
-376 AGGQDYTSATITFVT
+376 AGGQDYTSATITFT
-391 TGGALQYRTYNYAT
+391 TSGGALQYRTYDHTNEVQT
-405 ATEDKKEI
+405 NNEI

-422 SAIGSVSNLVTTGS
+422 SAIGSINNLVSTGS
-436 VNFDDGTFILDNT
+436 VNFDDGTFVLDNV
-449 NDRIGIDRTPTAYK
+449 NDRVGIDIVPSAYK

-472 TGGLLIGGDS
+472 TGGQLIGGDS
-482 SSFVVQKRLD
+482 SAMVLQRRLD

-498 NKYDGT
+498 NKSDGT
-504 NEMIIDA
+504 TQMMIDA
-511 AGNVGINKSSP
+511 DGKVGINKSPS
-522 GKRLDVVG
+522 KQFDVTG

-541 ETDSV
+541 ETDPV
-546 NQIGGALYAK
+546 NKIGGAIVAK

-571 ADSISA
+571 ADTISA